1 MTEERSLKEAVED
14 CENFS
19 VTNKAYRDVLK
30 HRKTC
35 PKWAKEF
42 CLECFGGGLTR
53 FTKEAFRSQKSDL
66 LAKVMEILTDYNII
80 RRRNGIFIESS
91 EDELKKRIKAI

>member
-53 FTKEAFRSQKSDL
+53 FTKEAFRSQKSEL
-66 LAKVMEILTDYNII
+66 IAKVLEIIDEFKEGGDILTADGM
-80 RRRNGIFIESS
+80 RNRI
-91 EDELKKRIKAI
+91 KKRISEL